1 MLFPL
6 QKHTPR
12 ALPAGVVLLT
22 LLLCGCASEE
32 IPIRSGIEK
41 TDPHS
46 LIAKFPVE
54 LPGGYDVDD
63 FRRLRMAITMGNIQ
77 SNSRA
82 FKTSDNER
90 YMNLRFQSEM
100 DKHKR
105 FLFLALHGADTS
117 VIDSLTDLGEIE
129 SDGGADEGAK
139 YQAPE
144 LNLNWNINIQE
155 QSSSAGKYGRTI
167 SWLCTVNATVSYV
180 KDVKTPD
187 GKGFTHRRGDVAFTQ
202 DFDLPRISRSQTFN
216 NLGVPSGFS
225 YSNNA
230 AVQGIMQEIMIAASQ
245 RIADDLGKRFPVGGR
260 ISGALGNDLMTM
272 EQGAEQG
279 VEKGMEMVIFARVE
293 GVDVPLANATAIP
306 ARDKSQLKVWRFAK
320 DRHAE
325 KFLQEIGDAPKQWE
339 KKTGNQLFAVR
350 AVPQQDPTKGTRFE

>member
-1 MLFPL
+1 MQFPIL
-6 QKHTPR
+6 KQASQVLPVGV
-12 ALPAGVVLLT
+12 ALLA
-22 LLLCGCASEE
+22 LLLGGCISGGASVH
-32 IPIRSGIEK
+32 SGVTVI
-41 TDPHS
+41 DRRAV
-46 LIAKFPVE
+46 AKRPVE
-54 LPGGYDVDD
+54 LPGGFDVDD
-63 FRRLRMAITMGNIQ
+63 FRRLRMAITKGKIQ
-77 SNSRA
+77 SNTSA
-82 FKTSDNER
+82 FTRSDNTDF
-90 YMNLRFQSEM
+90 MNLRFQSEM

-117 VIDSLTDLGEIE
+117 VIDSLKDLGEMA
-129 SDGGADEGAK
+129 SDEGADEGAK

-155 QSSSAGKYGRTI
+155 QKQADGKYAQIFR
-167 SWLCTVNATVSYV
+167 WLCTVNATVSYV

-187 GKGFTHRRGDVAFTQ
+187 GKGFKHRRGDVAFTQ
-202 DFDLPRISRSQTFN
+202 DFDLEPIERSQKLN
-216 NLGVPSGFS
+216 KMGGVSSGFS
-225 YSNNA
+225 YRSDA
-230 AVQGIMQEIMIAASQ
+230 DVQALMQEIIIAVSQ

-272 EQGAEQG
+272 DQGAEQG